1 MFLLTGGLF
10 GGGSTASSG
19 GLFGGTNTG
28 SYNNKRIIP
37 EADGT
42 LKRNMLEANFALRTR
57 YINKR
62 IILKST

>member
-28 SYNNKRIIP
+28 TYNNKRIIL
-37 EADGT
+37 EAD
-42 LKRNMLEANFALRTR
+42 FVLRTVQKEKK
-57 YINKR
+57 NA
-62 IILKST
+62 